1 MVKLFKQQSIEGKK
15 YMRSFFTEP
24 ENVSQEE
31 IILTEDLAH
40 MKKVLRMEA
49 GDEALV
55 FDGTGAEYTVKIL
68 EIGAKEVRCSIL
80 EKSFSEAEPRVK
92 VSLYQGIPKS
102 DKMEQIIQKCTEL
115 GIGEIIPV
123 KMDRCVAKL
132 EKGSDKI
139 KRWQKISREATK
151 QSGRGVVPKV
161 KEPISFKEAL
171 DSLKEKDLNVMPY
184 EILGHEGKMGL
195 HELLRE
201 NKNAKEVGIIIG
213 PEGGFS
219 DGEAKLSE
227 ENGINMIGLGKR
239 ILRTETA
246 GSTLLSVI
254 MYEFNEF

>member
-1 MVKLFKQQSIEGKK
+1 
-15 YMRSFFTEP
+15 MRSFFTEP
-24 ENVSQEE
+24 ENVGAEE

-40 MKKVLRMEA
+40 MKKVLRMKA

-55 FDGTGAEYTVKIL
+55 FDGTGAEYRVKIL
-68 EIGAKEVRCSIL
+68 EIGAKEVRCLVL

-102 DKMEQIIQKCTEL
+102 DKMEQIVQKCTEL
-115 GIGEIIPV
+115 GISEIIPV

-151 QSGRGVVPKV
+151 QSGRGVVPKIS
-161 KEPISFKEAL
+161 EPISFKEAL
-171 DSLKEKDLNVMPY
+171 TSLKEKDLNIMPY
-184 EILGHEGKMGL
+184 EMLGHEGKMGL
-195 HELLRE
+195 RELLGE
-201 NKNAKEVGIIIG
+201 NKNAKEIGIIIG

-219 DGEAKLSE
+219 DAEAHLSE
-227 ENGINMIGLGKR
+227 ENGINMVGLGKR